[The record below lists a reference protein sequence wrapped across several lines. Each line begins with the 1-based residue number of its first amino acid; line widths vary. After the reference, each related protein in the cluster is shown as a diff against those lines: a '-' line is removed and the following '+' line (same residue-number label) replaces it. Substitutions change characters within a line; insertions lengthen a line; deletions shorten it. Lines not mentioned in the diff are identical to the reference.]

1 MPTEAHARPE
11 RAERQAEAPR
21 RLALARLEQ
30 VEAQHGVRILYA
42 AEGGSR
48 CWGYNAPDSDYDVRF
63 VYLQAAE
70 WYEAGGQ
77 RDVIELP
84 LADGLDISGWE
95 LRKAL
100 RLTLGG
106 NAALLEWL
114 ASPQV
119 YRQHPAACRLL
130 RNLGQ
135 EHFAGDA
142 AYWHYLS
149 AARKNYRGRKR
160 EQQLRL
166 KKYLYVLRPL
176 LAAQWLLRWRSMPPL
191 RLGEL
196 ADQTLDDTRL
206 RDELAGLLALKSAGG
221 APEYGPATPGL
232 HDYIEREMRAYEA
245 AARPNRHSDWARA
258 DALLEQVRLAC
269 GV

>member
-1 MPTEAHARPE
+1 MSTEARIRPD
-11 RAERQAEAPR
+11 RAEPLAEAAR
-21 RLALARLEQ
+21 RRVLARLEQ
-30 VEAQHGVRILYA
+30 VEARHGVRILYA

-48 CWGYNAPDSDYDVRF
+48 CWGYAAPDSDYDVRF
-63 VYLQAAE
+63 VYLHPAE
-70 WYEAGGQ
+70 WYETGGG

-106 NAALLEWL
+106 NASLLEWL
-114 ASPQV
+114 VSPQV
-119 YRQHPAACRLL
+119 YRQHPAACRVL
-130 RNLGQ
+130 RGLGP
-135 EHFAGDA
+135 EHFAGEA

-160 EQQLRL
+160 EEQLRL

-176 LAAQWLLRWRSMPPL
+176 LAAQWLRRWRSQPPL
-191 RLGEL
+191 WLEEL
-196 ADQTLDDTRL
+196 AGGALDDARL
-206 RDELAGLLALKSAGG
+206 REELAGLLALKVAGG

-232 HDYIEREMRAYEA
+232 HDYIEREMQAYEA
-245 AARPNRHSDWARA
+245 MARPSRHSDWARA

-269 GV
+269 DA

>member
-1 MPTEAHARPE
+1 MPMAGQGGADGEAA
-11 RAERQAEAPR
+11 R
-21 RLALARLEQ
+21 RLTLARLEQ
-30 VEAQHGVRILYA
+30 VEAGHGVRILYA

-48 CWGYNAPDSDYDVRF
+48 CWGYAAPDSDYDVRF
-63 VYLQAAE
+63 VYLHPAA
-70 WYEAGGQ
+70 WYETGCQ

-119 YRQHPAACRLL
+119 YRQHPAACHVL
-130 RNLGQ
+130 RDLAPA
-135 EHFAGDA
+135 HFAGEA

-149 AARKNYRGRKR
+149 VARKNYRGRKR

-176 LAAQWLLRWRSMPPL
+176 LAAQWLRRWRCMPPL
-191 RLGEL
+191 GLAEL
-196 ADQTLDDTRL
+196 ASQTLDDAGL
-206 RDELAGLLALKSAGG
+206 RAELAGLLALKAAGG

-232 HDYIEREMRAYEA
+232 HDYIEREMQAYEA
-245 AARPNRHSDWARA
+245 ATRPHRHSDWTRA
-258 DALLEQVRLAC
+258 DALLGQVRLAC
-269 GV
+269 GA

>member
-1 MPTEAHARPE
+1 MQEQTRPQEADGKAD
-11 RAERQAEAPR
+11 AAR
-21 RLALARLEQ
+21 RLIQARLAR
-30 VEAQHGVRILYA
+30 VEAEHGVRILYA

-48 CWGYNAPDSDYDVRF
+48 NWGYAAPDSDYDVRF
-63 VYLQAAE
+63 VYLHPAP
-70 WYEAGGQ
+70 WYEFGGQ

-119 YRQHPAACRLL
+119 YRQHPAACRVL
-130 RNLGQ
+130 RELGP
-135 EHFAGDA
+135 EHFAGEA
-142 AYWHYLS
+142 AYWHYL
-149 AARKNYRGRKR
+149 AVARKNYRGRKL

-176 LAAQWLLRWRSMPPL
+176 LAAQWVKARRRPPPL
-191 RLGEL
+191 ALEEL
-196 ADQTLDDTRL
+196 AAQTLGDAGL
-206 RDELAGLLALKSAGG
+206 RAELAGLLALKAAGG

-232 HDYIEREMRAYEA
+232 QDYIDNAMQAYEA
-245 AARPNRHSDWARA
+245 AARPRRHSDWTRA

-269 GV
+269 GA

>member
-1 MPTEAHARPE
+1 MSMEACTRPDH
-11 RAERQAEAPR
+11 AERPAEAAR
-21 RLALARLEQ
+21 RLVLARLEQ
-30 VEAQHGVRILYA
+30 VEASHGVRILYA

-48 CWGYNAPDSDYDVRF
+48 CWGYAAPDSDYDVRF
-63 VYLQAAE
+63 VYLHPEA
-70 WYEAGGQ
+70 WYETGDR

-100 RLTLGG
+100 RLSLGG

-119 YRQHPAACRLL
+119 YRQHPAACRVL
-130 RNLGQ
+130 RDLGP
-135 EHFAGDA
+135 EHFAGEA

-149 AARKNYRGRKR
+149 VARKNYRGRKL

-176 LAAQWLLRWRSMPPL
+176 LAAQWVKTRRGMPPL
-191 RLGEL
+191 ALAEL
-196 ADQTLDDTRL
+196 VAGTLDDVRL
-206 RDELAGLLALKSAGG
+206 RDELAGLLALKTAGG

-232 HDYIEREMRAYEA
+232 QDYIDGAMRDYEA
-245 AARPNRHSDWARA
+245 AARPSRYSDWARA